1 MSENTDGVDETA
13 SGAAAGAVPGAA
25 AGPEGSG
32 SQPVGR
38 TPSPAEGPSGG
49 PGEGVAA
56 GPAGGA
62 VGGAN
67 GGAAGGAVPAPP
79 AAQAPGGAAYN
90 AWQPPRARA
99 GSHSGAP
106 AAPSWAARVRPAE
119 AAPVRTAT
127 LAAALAAGLAAA
139 LLLGDGLGPGL
150 PLAVLPAVVAAYVAA
165 RAAGRAARPWTLV
178 WAVGCLA
185 LLVVPA
191 LRDSA
196 WPSTLAILSA
206 ILLGS
211 LALHGGRTWPG
222 VLLSPF
228 GLVESAVTGTGWAWA
243 GLRSRSGG
251 ISKDRWLPIVKAAVV
266 AVALL
271 MIFGTLFASAD
282 AAFADLLGDLTPEIS
297 LGDGPAR
304 TALFVLGAVLAL
316 AAART
321 AAAPLRWDRIEIAPG
336 KPRSRVEWALPLIVL
351 NLLFAGFNAVQLA
364 VLFGGYDKV
373 LSSTG
378 LTYSEYAR
386 QGFWQLLWATLLTLV
401 IIALALRWAPRAGAG
416 DRRFVRVVLGVLC
429 AMTLVVVASALRRM
443 DLYVDAYGLT
453 RLRVSVA
460 AMELWLGLVI
470 VLIMAAGVF
479 GARWL
484 PRAVA
489 GSAAAAVLAFGLLSP
504 DGMVAERNVAR
515 YKADNK
521 IDLAYFQSLSADAVP
536 ALDTLPEP
544 QRSCALRGIGDEME
558 AAGEVPWY
566 AMSLGEYRARKILR
580 ERPVAASYAE
590 CSRLGVFGSRVE
602 Y

>member
-13 SGAAAGAVPGAA
+13 S
-25 AGPEGSG
+25 ES
-32 SQPVGR
+32 
-38 TPSPAEGPSGG
+38 
-49 PGEGVAA
+49 
-56 GPAGGA
+56 AGGA
-62 VGGAN
+62 ANPVEPPLAAPGPQPGAS
-67 GGAAGGAVPAPP
+67 P
-79 AAQAPGGAAYN
+79 AAPTVPQPGASPAAPTAPQPGVPPEIAAQM
-90 AWQPPRARA
+90 AWQAHQQRARA
-99 GSHSGAP
+99 AALAKASAP
-106 AAPSWAARVRPAE
+106 PTWVVRIRPAE
-119 AAPVRTAT
+119 AAPVRVAT
-127 LAAALAAGLAAA
+127 LVAALVAGLATA

-150 PLAVLPAVVAAYVAA
+150 PLAVLPAVVAAYFAA
-165 RAAGRAARPWTLV
+165 RAAGRGPRPWTLL

-196 WPSTLAILSA
+196 WPATLAILA
-206 ILLGS
+206 AVLLGA

-222 VLLSPF
+222 VLLSPL
-228 GLVESAVTGTGWAWA
+228 GLFESAVTGTAWAWA

-251 ISKDRWLPIVKAAVV
+251 ISKDRWLPVLKAT
-266 AVALL
+266 AVAAGLL
-271 MIFGTLFASAD
+271 VLFGTLFASAD
-282 AAFADLLGDLTPEIS
+282 AAFADLLGDLMPDVSVGE
-297 LGDGPAR
+297 GPFR
-304 TALFVLGAVLAL
+304 TVLFALGAVLAL

-321 AAAPLRWDRIEIAPG
+321 AAAPLRWDRIEVTPG

-401 IIALALRWAPRAGAG
+401 VIALALRWAPRAGAA

-453 RLRVSVA
+453 RLRLSVA

-479 GARWL
+479 GARQL

-504 DGMVAERNVAR
+504 DGMVAENNVAR
-515 YKADNK
+515 YKTDGK

-536 ALDTLPEP
+536 ALDGLPEP
-544 QRSCALRGIGDEME
+544 QRSCALRGINDEMSK
-558 AAGEVPWY
+558 AGDVPWY

-580 ERPVAASYAE
+580 ERPVTASYEE
-590 CSRLGVFGSRVE
+590 CSRLGAFGSRIE